1 MNDMDAPTLP
11 VALTAA
17 EAAARLGVSRQTL
30 YAYVSRGL
38 LRAHASQGQRTSRY
52 DAGEVDRLAGRR
64 AGGRKPKEVARA
76 TLNWGVPVLASA
88 ITLLANGRLCYRGQ
102 DAVALSRSASVE
114 DVAALLWDMPA
125 AAAFGG
131 RAPPRRKA
139 RGAMTDVSSDTLL
152 ARFAAATGDDP
163 TALWQMDSAR
173 IAEGC
178 GALLRAQ
185 AACLLGSAPS
195 AAPIHVQCAEA
206 WKLDKADA
214 DLIRMALILCAD
226 HELNAS
232 SFTARCVAS
241 TGASLR
247 AAIIGGL
254 AALSGPRHGGMTA
267 RIEAFWDTLDAA
279 PRPEVIVRQRLT
291 GGEGVPG
298 FGHPLYPDGDVRAVA
313 LLDRILPHHAPWRRW
328 IEEVTALTGQFP
340 NIDLGLVALRRD
352 LRLPAGTAFGLF
364 ALGRSIGWIAH
375 ALEQRAD
382 TQLIRPRAMYVGPL
396 PE

>member
-1 MNDMDAPTLP
+1 GSAFWRHDP
-11 VALTAA
+11 
-17 EAAARLGVSRQTL
+17 
-30 YAYVSRGL
+30 
-38 LRAHASQGQRTSRY
+38 
-52 DAGEVDRLAGRR
+52 DRL
-64 AGGRKPKEVARA
+64 
-76 TLNWGVPVLASA
+76 
-88 ITLLANGRLCYRGQ
+88 
-102 DAVALSRSASVE
+102 
-114 DVAALLWDMPA
+114 
-125 AAAFGG
+125 
-131 RAPPRRKA
+131 
-139 RGAMTDVSSDTLL
+139 
-152 ARFAAATGDDP
+152 
-163 TALWQMDSAR
+163 
-173 IAEGC
+173 AEGC
-178 GALLRAQ
+178 GALVRILL
-185 AACLLGSAPS
+185 ACVAGGSPG
-195 AAPIHVQCAEA
+195 AAPLHRQLAKA
-206 WKLDKADA
+206 WRLDDKGA
-214 DLIRMALILCAD
+214 DLVRMSLVLCAD

-247 AAIIGGL
+247 AAVIGGL

>member
-1 MNDMDAPTLP
+1 MDAPDRPSPP

-38 LRAHASQGQRTSRY
+38 IRARPSQDQRTSRY
-52 DAGEVDRLAGRR
+52 LAEEVAQLASQRASGRR
-64 AGGRKPKEVARA
+64 PREVARSA
-76 TLNWGVPVLASA
+76 LNWGVPVLSSA
-88 ITLLANGRLCYRGQ
+88 ITLIADGRLNYRGR
-102 DAVALSRSASVE
+102 DAVALARSASAE
-114 DVAALLWDMPA
+114 EAAALLWDMPVA
-125 AAAFGG
+125 VAFGTHM
-131 RAPPRRKA
+131 PPPPKA
-139 RGAMTDVSSDTLL
+139 RAVMADVGAETLL
-152 ARFAAATGDDP
+152 ARFAAATSDDP
-163 TALWQMDSAR
+163 TALWQMDPVKT
-173 IAEGC
+173 AEGC

-185 AACLLGSAPS
+185 AACLLGSVPS
-195 AAPIHVQCAEA
+195 DAPIHRQCAEA
-206 WKLDKADA
+206 WKLHKEGAE
-214 DLIRMALILCAD
+214 LIRMALVLCAD

-247 AAIIGGL
+247 AAVIGGL

-267 RIEAFWDTLDAA
+267 RIEAFWETLDAA
-279 PRPEVIVRQRLT
+279 SRSEVIVRQRLT

-298 FGHPLYPDGDVRAVA
+298 FGHPLYPDGDVRAHA
-313 LLDRILPHHAPWRRW
+313 LLERILPHHSAWRRW
-328 IEEVTALTGQFP
+328 VEEVTALTGQFP
-340 NIDLGLVALRRD
+340 NIDLALVALRRH

-382 TQLIRPRAMYVGPL
+382 TQLIRPRAVYVGP
-396 PE
+396 PPA